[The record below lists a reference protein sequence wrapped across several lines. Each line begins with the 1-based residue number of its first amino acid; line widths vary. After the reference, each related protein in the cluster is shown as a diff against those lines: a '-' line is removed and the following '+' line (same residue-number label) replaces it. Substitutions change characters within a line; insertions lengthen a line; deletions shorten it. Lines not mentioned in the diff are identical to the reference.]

1 MNEELKI
8 IIRAVTEEAQKEIAE
23 VRKEL
28 EKIKEQ
34 SKNADKTSDS
44 IAKIGKAAAVAV
56 TAVTA
61 LTTAIVALGKNS
73 IELQKTQGKLIS
85 NFLALGSSAEQAQ
98 ETYKNLYRFLG
109 DDEKATEAAN
119 LLARITT
126 SEEDLT
132 EWTTILQGAYAS
144 FGDSLPVEGLAE
156 AANETAKVGTV
167 TGVLADALNW
177 AGVSEDAFNAKLAT
191 LNSEAERE
199 ALIRSTLINL
209 YSNAAYLYERN
220 NAALI
225 AHNESQANLNNAIA
239 TTGRYITPLL
249 TAFNN
254 MAATLLQLLTPAIQ
268 TIINYMVVLVQWI
281 TTAASAIASFFGGF
295 KGGADSATNSV
306 NSLGASIGNVASGA
320 SGIGGA
326 FDDATTAAQKLKKA
340 TAGFDELNIVS
351 SQSTTGGGGA
361 SGGGGGGAGAIE
373 ALNFDMPDLSTAFDT
388 TAINDGLEEA
398 REKIQAILVLAG
410 LVGAAIAAWKV
421 LDIITNPAIN
431 LGSIF
436 KNIGGYALL
445 IGGAL
450 LTIVSYSEAWA
461 NGVDWLNLTGTIGG
475 LGAVIAGIYL
485 TMGAFAAQI
494 ATIAAGVALLV
505 LGVKDF
511 IENGA
516 TMQNTILILGGA
528 IAVAVGLATAGVSV
542 LVAAIIGAITA
553 IGAFTA
559 AILLEKPAILSVEE
573 AQNAL
578 NAAKEKAAQAENNY
592 ISAVDAAEKAMKRLE
607 DAEKAA
613 GVTGEELYKQVQSGT
628 LDYADMT
635 DAQKEVYKAYL
646 DNEQKQKDLKAATE
660 ELTKAKKDE
669 KLASLEN
676 EIALGKESGS
686 YDKCKKSIV
695 DAFNAGE
702 ISAEEARDLLS
713 KAMSE
718 MSDDSQQTFM
728 KDLPNNLKNG
738 LDPHKYESTATKI
751 KKFFSNLWTDIK
763 NVFSNVGKAVADAIT
778 NTVKKA
784 INSVLSKAV
793 NIINGF
799 ISAINFAIGIINKIP
814 GVSINRLSSLSVPA
828 LAKGGIVD
836 SATLA
841 VIGERGKEAV
851 LPLENNTGWI
861 DELAAKLNEKSG
873 TPSKIV
879 LMLDG
884 KELGWASINGIN
896 SITKQTGALQLQ
908 LV

>member
-8 IIRAVTEEAQKEIAE
+8 IIRAVTDSAKKEIEA

-28 EKIKEQ
+28 GKIKDEAE
-34 SKNADKTSDS
+34 KADQASE
-44 IAKIGKAAAVAV
+44 ALRNMGKAAAVAV
-56 TAVTA
+56 GAITA
-61 LTTAIVALGKNS
+61 LTAAIVNLGKS
-73 IELQKTQGKLIS
+73 SLDLQKTQGKLIS
-85 NFLALGSSAEQAQ
+85 NFQALGSSAEQAQ

-126 SEEDLT
+126 ETEDLK
-132 EWTTILQGAYAS
+132 EWTTILQGAFAS

-177 AGVSEDAFNAKLAT
+177 AGVSEDAFNQKLAT

-199 ALIRSTLINL
+199 VLIRNTLLGL
-209 YSNAAYLYERN
+209 YNNAAYQYERN

-225 AHNESQANLNNAIA
+225 AYNESQAKLNNALAIA
-239 TTGRYITPLL
+239 GKYVLPLL

-254 MAATLLQLLTPAIQ
+254 MAATILQLITPAIQ
-268 TIINYMVVLVQWI
+268 TMVNYLVVLVQWVA
-281 TTAASAIASFFGGF
+281 TAASAIASFFGGF
-295 KGGADSATNSV
+295 KGADSATNSV
-306 NSLGASIGNVASGA
+306 NTLGASLNNAASGA

-326 FDDATTAAQKLKKA
+326 LDDATTAAQKLKKV
-340 TAGFDELNIVS
+340 TAGFDELNVVS
-351 SQSTTGGGGA
+351 SQSASGGGGA
-361 SGGGGGGAGAIE
+361 SGGAGVGAID
-373 ALNFDMPDLSTAFDT
+373 ALDFEMPDLSTAFDT
-388 TAINDGLEEA
+388 SAINEGLEEA
-398 REKIQAILVLAG
+398 KEKIQAVLVLAG
-410 LVGAAIAAWKV
+410 LVGAAIATWKI
-421 LDIITNPAIN
+421 LDIITDPAIN
-431 LGSIF
+431 LGGIF

-461 NGVDWLNLTGTIGG
+461 NGVDWLTLAGTIGG
-475 LGAVIAGIYL
+475 LAAVIGGLYL
-485 TMGAFAAQI
+485 TMGKFAAQI
-494 ATIAAGVALLV
+494 GVVAAGVALV
-505 LGVKDF
+505 ILGVKDF
-511 IENGA
+511 IDNGA
-516 TMQNTILILGGA
+516 TVQNTILIIGGA

-542 LVAAIIGAITA
+542 LVAAIVGITTA
-553 IGAFTA
+553 VVAFTA
-559 AILLEKPAILSVEE
+559 AILLEKPAIMSVEE
-573 AQNAL
+573 AQEAL
-578 NAAKEKAAQAENNY
+578 TEAKEKAAQAENNY
-592 ISAVDAAEKAMKRLE
+592 INAVDAAESALDRLKKAE
-607 DAEKAA
+607 EAA
-613 GVTGEELYKQVQSGT
+613 GISGEELYKQVESGT

-635 DAQKEVYKAYL
+635 DKQKELYKAYL

-660 ELTKAKKDE
+660 ELTAAKKNE

-702 ISAEEARDLLS
+702 ISAEEARDMLS

-718 MSDDSQQTFM
+718 MSNDSQQTFM

-751 KKFFSNLWTDIK
+751 KKFFSDIFTSIK
-763 NVFSNVGKAVADAIT
+763 NTFSNIGQAVATAIT
-778 NTVKKA
+778 NTVKTA
-784 INSVLSKAV
+784 INSVLNKAV
-793 NIINGF
+793 SIINGF
-799 ISAINFAIGIINKIP
+799 ISAINFAIGVINAIP
-814 GVSINRLSSLSVPA
+814 GVSISKLNKLSVPA

-896 SITKQTGALQLQ
+896 NITKQTGALQLQ